1 MANAL
6 SFLADPEYWRSVR
19 QTAPNSLSKLAQG
32 LATGI
37 AGAPV
42 DLANM
47 AMQPFGIGSERPIGG
62 SNHLAEL
69 LNADTR
75 SAPYQIGTM
84 LPVSPTDMVY
94 GLPLLAGIF
103 AGKSA
108 KTADLSKLMKAEEL
122 RAAGVPDEK
131 IWGETGWTFGFP
143 DKKPRFE
150 IPDDAA
156 VMAEDAPRQLAQN
169 TGRSQSDIF
178 SHDQL
183 YDSYP
188 ESANLWTA
196 RMPGEYGGAYTGGVM
211 GKSDMISLGMPKK
224 NIDLQ
229 EVKGTNLHE
238 LQHAIQQREG
248 FARGGSPENAPIP
261 FMDEISAIRTAK
273 NQLNID
279 PYAIQNKRASG
290 YPIQQSEI
298 DRYKQWEELTA
309 KEDDLLSESQKISPF
324 EAYRRLAGEAEAR
337 LTQARMNLTPEQ
349 RLAQY
354 PVSQFDVPVENQ
366 IVRYGDDVARSIPN
380 KTEFEIAHEVAQRN
394 AALPLEQGGLGLP
407 ANNTA
412 MDRAMAMSATGDD
425 VSLIGGPSS
434 GLRDA
439 YIIGKK
445 TRDVNP
451 DLNTWAYTDEYK
463 DTLGSFPWEENR
475 TPAWEAFYRAGKLN
489 REEPVMAIGSRYGEI
504 PERGTSFN
512 YRDQIN
518 ERGVSMADVQ
528 NSNAAEWGD
537 PISKT
542 IIEGY
547 GRPKINVGGYL
558 IDDVGADGEPL
569 LVAAKRLTG
578 DYVIDSG
585 KKRSR
590 FAAFDPFQRNSAN
603 ILAGGAAGG
612 IGINALHDLMNQEEY
627 R

>member
-169 TGRSQSDIF
+169 AGRSQSDIF

-183 YDSYP
+183 YDAYP
-188 ESANLWTA
+188 ESANLWTG
-196 RMPGEYGGAYTGGVM
+196 RMPSEYGGAYTGGVM

-248 FARGGSPENAPIP
+248 FARGGSPEGMTYAGLKQKQG
-261 FMDEISAIRTAK
+261 AIVQK
-273 NQLNID
+273 MLD
-279 PYAIQNKRASG
+279 DFRAGKDTSVLEKELSG
-290 YPIQQSEI
+290 VDSLIHEYQTTGTS
-298 DRYKQWEELTA
+298 DFDLYK
-309 KEDDLLSESQKISPF
+309 
-324 EAYRRLAGEAEAR
+324 RLAGEAEAR

-528 NSNAAEWGD
+528 NSNTAEWGD
-537 PISKT
+537 PISKM

-569 LVAAKRLTG
+569 LVAAKRLAG

-612 IGINALHDLMNQEEY
+612 IGINALYDLMNQEEY
-627 R
+627 Q

>member
-169 TGRSQSDIF
+169 AGRSQSDIF

-183 YDSYP
+183 YDAYP
-188 ESANLWTA
+188 ESANLWTG
-196 RMPGEYGGAYTGGVM
+196 RMPSEYGGAYTGGVM

-248 FARGGSPENAPIP
+248 FARGGSPEGMTYAGLKQKQG
-261 FMDEISAIRTAK
+261 AIVQK
-273 NQLNID
+273 MLD
-279 PYAIQNKRASG
+279 DFRAGKDTSVLEKELSG
-290 YPIQQSEI
+290 VDSLIHEYQTTGTS
-298 DRYKQWEELTA
+298 DFDLYK
-309 KEDDLLSESQKISPF
+309 
-324 EAYRRLAGEAEAR
+324 RLAGEAEAR

-366 IVRYGDDVARSIPN
+366 IVRYSDDVARSVPIFKKYNPPKALGGKFPELKGVERRPNPAVVAVSNDLTIKTLPDGKFQADYSPLYGGGKPFSALGDNPQELMDMAIARVNRSEKAMLQQQKYSSIPN
-380 KTEFEIAHEVAQRN
+380 TWKGDAKKVAKNIIDEYGDVSFASSTQSKSKYITLPSGEKIRISDH
-394 AALPLEQGGLGLP
+394 ALPSSYEG
-407 ANNTA
+407 A
-412 MDRAMAMSATGDD
+412 DYDFRYGDD
-425 VSLIGGPSS
+425 VNTLINLIKSGG
-434 GLRDA
+434 
-439 YIIGKK
+439 K
-445 TRDVNP
+445 
-451 DLNTWAYTDEYK
+451 
-463 DTLGSFPWEENR
+463 
-475 TPAWEAFYRAGKLN
+475 
-489 REEPVMAIGSRYGEI
+489 
-504 PERGTSFN
+504 
-512 YRDQIN
+512 
-518 ERGVSMADVQ
+518 
-528 NSNAAEWGD
+528 
-537 PISKT
+537 
-542 IIEGY
+542 
-547 GRPKINVGGYL
+547 
-558 IDDVGADGEPL
+558 
-569 LVAAKRLTG
+569 
-578 DYVIDSG
+578 
-585 KKRSR
+585 
-590 FAAFDPFQRNSAN
+590 
-603 ILAGGAAGG
+603 
-612 IGINALHDLMNQEEY
+612 
-627 R
+627 

>member
-108 KTADLSKLMKAEEL
+108 KTADLAKLMKAEEL
-122 RAAGVPDEK
+122 RAAGVPDSK

-150 IPDDAA
+150 IPDNAA

-366 IVRYGDDVARSIPN
+366 IVRYGDDVARSVPIFKKYNPPKALGGKFPELKGVERRPNPAVVAVSNDLTIKTLPDGKFQADYSPLYGGGKPFSALGDNPQELMDMAIARVNRSEKAMLQQQKYSSIPN
-380 KTEFEIAHEVAQRN
+380 TWKGDAKKVAKNIIDEYGDVSFASSTQSKSKYITLPSGEKIRISDH
-394 AALPLEQGGLGLP
+394 ALPSSYEG
-407 ANNTA
+407 A
-412 MDRAMAMSATGDD
+412 DYDFRYGDD
-425 VSLIGGPSS
+425 VNTLINLIKSGG
-434 GLRDA
+434 
-439 YIIGKK
+439 K
-445 TRDVNP
+445 
-451 DLNTWAYTDEYK
+451 
-463 DTLGSFPWEENR
+463 
-475 TPAWEAFYRAGKLN
+475 
-489 REEPVMAIGSRYGEI
+489 
-504 PERGTSFN
+504 
-512 YRDQIN
+512 
-518 ERGVSMADVQ
+518 
-528 NSNAAEWGD
+528 
-537 PISKT
+537 
-542 IIEGY
+542 
-547 GRPKINVGGYL
+547 
-558 IDDVGADGEPL
+558 
-569 LVAAKRLTG
+569 
-578 DYVIDSG
+578 
-585 KKRSR
+585 
-590 FAAFDPFQRNSAN
+590 
-603 ILAGGAAGG
+603 
-612 IGINALHDLMNQEEY
+612 
-627 R
+627 